1 MGVCVMTLNEA
12 CEETV
17 DELANTI
24 EDEMKAAVNNGHVR
38 SGLALGAIHI
48 EKYGERGAFIGGT
61 GGEGTLHLYFLD
73 EGNGNRTIYPRKKK
87 ALKYS
92 DGTLHVSSRPY
103 KGIHF
108 VAEIASRHGG

>member
-1 MGVCVMTLNEA
+1 MGICVMTLNKA
-12 CEETV
+12 CEETL

-24 EDEMKAAVNNGHVR
+24 EGEMKDIVGGHSR
-38 SGLALGAIHI
+38 SGAALGAIHI
-48 EKYGERGAFIGGT
+48 EKYGEHGAFVGGT
-61 GGEGTLHLYFLD
+61 GGDGTLHLFFLD
-73 EGNGNRTIYPRKKK
+73 EGNGNRTIYPRRKK

-92 DGTLHVSSRPY
+92 DGSLHGSSRPY

>member
-1 MGVCVMTLNEA
+1 MGVCVATLDSA
-12 CEETV
+12 CEETL

-24 EDEMKAAVNNGHVR
+24 EGEMQDIVGNHTR

-48 EKYGERGAFIGGT
+48 EKYGAHGAFVGGT
-61 GGEGTLHLYFLD
+61 GGEGTLHLFFLD
-73 EGNGNRTIYPRKKK
+73 EGNGNRIIYPRKKK

-92 DGTLHVSSRPY
+92 DGTLHGSSRPY